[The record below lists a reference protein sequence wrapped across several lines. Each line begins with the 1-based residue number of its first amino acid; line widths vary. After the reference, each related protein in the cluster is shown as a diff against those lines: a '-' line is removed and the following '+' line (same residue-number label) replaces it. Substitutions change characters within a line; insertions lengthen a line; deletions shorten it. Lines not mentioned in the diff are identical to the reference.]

1 MKHLMIQL
9 ENENTKEAF
18 RQEYKAQT
26 SEAYVRIF
34 PILNLEF
41 ISNAMAPRRSKQVAF
56 QSSSSS
62 RPQQDPK
69 PRSLLKLIK
78 SGIKHL
84 GENGRKKKGGKN
96 SRYTGRYLD
105 LNDVKVWEDFISIED
120 VESLW
125 QECAEIRDVFYEV
138 LAPEDQGRCIW
149 ESPVSGGMLNEMCLE
164 RKWDSI
170 LDQLNLAFELCA
182 KAEQKNSSPLYVKI
196 ADGANATHISPNAE
210 EHAARKKPDYAGF
223 FYGDDSQYLDTNITH
238 NRIPGD
244 AKVFQKISREMLPP
258 NGKKFKPGKKNI
270 EALKVLS
277 QIHGYMDQHEARYGY
292 IVNNEELVFFR
303 RRDDGWGQLDISP
316 AIRHDVDADASTGVL
331 NSKYVLFYFHWKVAR
346 DTDSKV
352 GWRLRSFGK
361 DPNLPAV
368 TVSPPPALDSYRID
382 PYLAK
387 KASEAISTAN
397 SVQRLL
403 PTFSSSLRQRATLWL
418 ARLTDF
424 F

>member
-1 MKHLMIQL
+1 
-9 ENENTKEAF
+9 
-18 RQEYKAQT
+18 
-26 SEAYVRIF
+26 
-34 PILNLEF
+34 
-41 ISNAMAPRRSKQVAF
+41 MAPRRSKQVAF
-56 QSSSSS
+56 RSSD
-62 RPQQDPK
+62 PQQDPK
-69 PRSLLKLIK
+69 PRSLWKLVK
-78 SGIKHL
+78 TGVKHL

-105 LNDVKVWEDFISIED
+105 LNDVRLWEDFITVED

-125 QECAEIRDVFYEV
+125 REREDVRDVFFEI

-182 KAEQKNSSPLYVKI
+182 NAEQKNSPPLYVKI
-196 ADGANATHISPNAE
+196 ADGANATHISSNAE
-210 EHAARKKPDYAGF
+210 EHAERKKPDYAGF
-223 FYGDDSQYLDTNITH
+223 LYADDSQYLDTDATH

-244 AKVFQKISREMLPP
+244 AKVFQKICRDMLPP
-258 NGKKFKPGKKNI
+258 NGKRFKPGKKNN

-316 AIRHDVDADASTGVL
+316 AIRHDVDADAATGVL
-331 NSKYVLFYFHWKVAR
+331 NSKYVLFYFHWKIAR
-346 DTDSKV
+346 DGDAKV
-352 GWRLRSFGK
+352 GWKLRSFGK
-361 DPNLPAV
+361 DPNVHSTIVIPSSA
-368 TVSPPPALDSYRID
+368 SNSQSID
-382 PYLAK
+382 PYMAK
-387 KASEAISTAN
+387 KVSETISAAN

-403 PTFSSSLRQRATLWL
+403 PTFSSSLRQRATVWL